1 MTLTASQIQPLR
13 ILRLPETLRR
23 CGISRSQLYRLLDA
37 RDFPSRVPLG
47 EKITGF
53 VEHEVEAWI
62 RARIARR
69 AA

>member
-1 MTLTASQIQPLR
+1 MNRVIGGLAVALS
-13 ILRLPETLRR
+13 ED
-23 CGISRSQLYRLLDA
+23 RLLDA
-37 RDFPSRVPLG
+37 GDFPSRVPLG

-62 RARIARR
+62 HARIARR